1 MNNIIYEGTTIYWI
15 AVDNGSHKAH
25 GELNTS
31 PSVVTSKWDLEAY
44 TDRNIWTARLIN
56 DFGIDPDA
64 DETP

>member
-15 AVDNGSHKAH
+15 AVDNESYMAH

-44 TDRNIWTARLIN
+44 TDRAIWRNRLIN
-56 DFGIDPDA
+56 DFGVDPDA
-64 DETP
+64 ES